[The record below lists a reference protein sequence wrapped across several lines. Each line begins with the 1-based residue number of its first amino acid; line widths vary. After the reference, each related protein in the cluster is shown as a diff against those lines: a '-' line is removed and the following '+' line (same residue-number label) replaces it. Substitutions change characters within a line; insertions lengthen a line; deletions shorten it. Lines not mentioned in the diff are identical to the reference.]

1 MPQTWNVLTLALT
14 LLFAAA
20 NCRHRPPPPPP
31 SDAERAESAGDQ
43 SVARVHAGMTTE
55 EVLAGPRPTDALRRT
70 PDRRGNAVI
79 GCGPDEPRESSEMGR
94 VCPGAGDGGVLH
106 PLAARAAAVVAA

>member
-43 SVARVHAGMTTE
+43 SVARVHAGMTRE
-55 EVLAGPRPTDALRRT
+55 EVLAVLGPPTRYDAHLT
-70 PDRRGNAVI
+70 
-79 GCGPDEPRESSEMGR
+79 
-94 VCPGAGDGGVLH
+94 GV
-106 PLAARAAAVVAA
+106 ATR